1 MARLLALL
9 PLIIDLLLSGWV
21 SFLCSLLGTRRDAA
35 DDVERYVGGE
45 VDTVRLRGVSPYLVH
60 ARRLVGRSHLVA
72 ALAAERL
79 VSEAAQASM
88 SRTRR
93 CPACA
98 PRTRR

>member
-1 MARLLALL
+1 L
-9 PLIIDLLLSGWV
+9 
-21 SFLCSLLGTRRDAA
+21 
-35 DDVERYVGGE
+35 
-45 VDTVRLRGVSPYLVH
+45 
-60 ARRLVGRSHLVA
+60 HLVA
-72 ALAAERL
+72 AFAAERL